1 MDFSFFG
8 KLQFIRHDFCNLI
21 FFIFLYSRFVSNG
34 EIVGNLEDG
43 HRNPTNN
50 ILLSSAE
57 ESVTEIRLML
67 FRFLVE
73 TLTMCLIT
81 VKFHIIHSF
90 AAIYNHN

>member
-1 MDFSFFG
+1 MIFVILFFSF
-8 KLQFIRHDFCNLI
+8 
-21 FFIFLYSRFVSNG
+21 FLYSRFVSNG
-34 EIVGNLEDG
+34 EIIGNLEDG

-90 AAIYNHN
+90 AAIYN